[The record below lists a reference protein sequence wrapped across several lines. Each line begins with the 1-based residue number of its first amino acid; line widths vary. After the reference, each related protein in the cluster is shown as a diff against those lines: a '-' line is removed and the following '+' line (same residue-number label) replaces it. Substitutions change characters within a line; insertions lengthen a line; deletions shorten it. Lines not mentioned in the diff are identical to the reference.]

1 MKRLVL
7 PLVLSLVGCE
17 AETEVPQDSADTS
30 VELPPTAYE
39 RDLAPLLLA
48 CTGCHSGDEPESG
61 LDLTDIWAI
70 SGQESTQT
78 EMSLLEPYN
87 HLESYLWHKVAG
99 TQGIAGGLGTSMPIG
114 DTWSEENIDLLALW
128 IDLGMPE

>member
-1 MKRLVL
+1 MNRLFLMGVL
-7 PLVLSLVGCE
+7 VACKAGP
-17 AETEVPQDSADTS
+17 ATPPDTGDTA

-48 CTGCHSGDEPESG
+48 CTGCHSGEEAESG
-61 LDLTDIWAI
+61 LDLSDPWAI
-70 SGQESTQT
+70 VGVQSTQA
-78 EMSLLEPYN
+78 EMMLLEPYN

-99 TQGIAGGLGTSMPIG
+99 TQGIAGGLGTGMPIG
-114 DTWSEENIDLLALW
+114 DTWSDENIELLALW